1 MVRNPV
7 RDERQGDLFGA
18 PPPPDKP
25 VRRAS
30 PPKPAPAKAMAP
42 ESVSMGKLGAKV
54 TRPEIDE
61 FLDSLPDQELAY
73 LVVEATRLVK
83 RRFTQ
88 GQGRGLRLNGGGC
101 GRSSFDDALRRIAGE
116 LMEFENPGEE
126 W

>member
-25 VRRAS
+25 VAS

-42 ESVSMGKLGAKV
+42 EAVSMGKLGAKV
-54 TRPEIDE
+54 MRPEIDE
-61 FLDSLPDQELAY
+61 FLNSLPDQELAY

-83 RRFTQ
+83 RRFTR

-116 LMEFENPGEE
+116 LMEFENPGEA